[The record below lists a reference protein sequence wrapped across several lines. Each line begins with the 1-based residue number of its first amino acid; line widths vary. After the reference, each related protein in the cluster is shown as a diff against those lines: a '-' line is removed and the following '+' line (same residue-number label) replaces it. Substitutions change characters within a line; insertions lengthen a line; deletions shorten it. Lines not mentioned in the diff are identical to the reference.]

1 MAQVGVDARWM
12 RMALRLAEKGR
23 GTSSP
28 NPMVGAV
35 IVKRGRVVGQ
45 GYHRRPGEPHAEA
58 LALDQAGPRARGATL
73 YVNLEPCGHKD
84 KRTPPCL
91 PLIQKARPQRVVI
104 AMKDPNRRVNG
115 RSIAALIRSRIKV
128 TMGVLEAEARQLNE
142 AYTMAI
148 TRGRPLVTVKVAQ
161 TLDGKI
167 ATSTGQSQWITGEA
181 ARTMSHQFRA
191 RTDAIMVGI
200 GTVLQDD
207 PSLTVRMGEQGRDP
221 HRVIVDEALKIPL
234 HAKVLRHTSAA
245 HTFVATTSLASPERR
260 AALEALGSTVFV
272 LETAQGRVDLKAL
285 MGKLVELGINSV
297 MIEGGGELI
306 GSALRAGLVDRLAVF
321 IAPTLMGGQ
330 DARGMVGGRSPLT
343 LEGLIRLYGL
353 TLRPVGDDWL
363 VEASLTP
370 PAPPAAPARSPR
382 RRR

>member
-1 MAQVGVDARWM
+1 MAQSGVDARWM

-23 GTSSP
+23 GAVSP

-45 GYHRRPGEPHAEA
+45 GYHRKPGEPHAEA
-58 LALDQAGPRARGATL
+58 LALEQAGPRARGATL
-73 YVNLEPCGHKD
+73 YLNLEPCGHKD

-91 PLIQKARPQRVVI
+91 PLIQKARPHRVVI

-128 TMGVLEAEARQLNE
+128 TTGVLEAEAQRLNE
-142 AYTMAI
+142 AYTCVM

-167 ATSTGQSQWITGEA
+167 ATSTGQSQWITGEP
-181 ARTMSHQFRA
+181 ARAMAHQFRA
-191 RTDAIMVGI
+191 RTDAVMVGV
-200 GTVLQDD
+200 GTILQDD

-234 HAKVLRHTSAA
+234 HAKVLRNTSTA

-260 AALEALGSTVFV
+260 AALEALGATVFV
-272 LETAQGRVDLKAL
+272 LEAAQGRVDLTGL
-285 MGKLVELGINSV
+285 MGRLVELGITSV

-306 GSALRAGLVDRLAVF
+306 GSALRQGLVDRLAVF

-330 DARGMVGGRSPLT
+330 DAKGTVGGRSPLT
-343 LEGLIRLYGL
+343 LDGLVRLHGL
-353 TLRPVGDDWL
+353 TLQPVGDDWL
-363 VEASLTP
+363 VEASLRP
-370 PAPPAAPARSPR
+370 PSSSVGARAQ
-382 RRR
+382 